1 MEDIQSLVKE
11 ANKAFNTADHLT
23 YVTYPLVND
32 VKLLL
37 TVIDNLY
44 LALNY
49 GMEALLQYDKEYKR
63 IGNIPVKYDDR
74 LVVFKTKV
82 AHRYNIER
90 EHVILLM
97 EINELRFMHEKSTVE
112 FERKNKYIICTSDYK
127 TKMIN
132 IDKVKEYM
140 EKAKGFIDK
149 VNKVLPAND
158 RRFSG

>member
-1 MEDIQSLVKE
+1 MEDIQVLVKE
-11 ANKAFNTADHLT
+11 ANKAFNTADHLV

-49 GMEALLQYDKEYKR
+49 GMEALLQYDKMYKR
-63 IGNIPVKYDDR
+63 ITNLPIKYDDR
-74 LVVFKTKV
+74 LVIFKTKV
-82 AHRYNIER
+82 ANRYNIER
-90 EHVILLM
+90 EHIVLLM
-97 EINELRFMHEKSTVE
+97 EINELRFMHQKSAME
-112 FERKNKYIICTSDYK
+112 FKRQNKYVISTENYKMKIIDIYK
-127 TKMIN
+127 IK
-132 IDKVKEYM
+132 DYM